1 MPTEKVTQAQTE
13 KIIEKITEI
22 IAEQIKE
29 ITSEIIIE
37 KNIEQSNDKNTE
49 IPTIKLAEAISQMI
63 SDKLR
68 ETSIEQK
75 TEKDD
80 EITQLGKATQLKD
93 KIPATIIH
101 DKNIESFII
110 DDNVKQTE
118 IKEDYICSNEDVL
131 NNKCGNVTIEI
142 AQIKELFNELSSDLK
157 SYDYTNGEMK
167 FIQTENIIF
176 QITTLDSQEL
186 GTNQN
191 VSSVDIGECK
201 KILINIYN
209 ISESNSLS
217 YFF

>member
-1 MPTEKVTQAQTE
+1 
-13 KIIEKITEI
+13 
-22 IAEQIKE
+22 
-29 ITSEIIIE
+29 
-37 KNIEQSNDKNTE
+37 
-49 IPTIKLAEAISQMI
+49 MI

-209 ISESNSLS
+209 ISESNSLIIVKLDIS
-217 YFF
+217 SKGSLIFFNFNQYSGYKPTGPLKSIINSS